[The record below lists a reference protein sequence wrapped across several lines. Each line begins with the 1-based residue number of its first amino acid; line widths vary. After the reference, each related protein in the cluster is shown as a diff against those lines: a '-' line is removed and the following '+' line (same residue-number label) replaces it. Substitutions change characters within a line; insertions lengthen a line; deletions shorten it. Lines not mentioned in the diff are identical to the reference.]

1 MSKGSKK
8 QTGCAVA
15 VIVAI
20 LVFVA
25 ACVGT
30 CNWII
35 S

>member
-1 MSKGSKK
+1 MNKMSKK
-8 QTGCAVA
+8 QMGCAVA

-25 ACVGT
+25 VCVGT
-30 CNWII
+30 CNCLI

>member
-1 MSKGSKK
+1 MKGSKK
-8 QTGCAVA
+8 QQGCAVA

-25 ACVGT
+25 AGVWT
-30 CNWII
+30 CNCLI